1 MVVLNDVQVAA
12 ITSLAGPL
20 QAQERQAF
28 MSALFELLL
37 GWRPGYM
44 IGDGELHRT
53 LRDLQ
58 RKHFTPP
65 ETEESR
71 LSCYSRHGP
80 QPRGYERRV

>member
-1 MVVLNDVQVAA
+1 MIVLDDSQVAV

-20 QAQERQAF
+20 QAPERQAF
-28 MSALFELLL
+28 MSALFEQLLS
-37 GWRPGYM
+37 WRSGYR
-44 IGDGELHRT
+44 IGDGELHRV
-53 LRDLQ
+53 LRELQ
-58 RKHFTPP
+58 RAYFKPP